1 MKDAFRPA
9 ILYVDDEEANLKA
22 FKRAFGED
30 YLVKTCLS
38 AQEALKVLEEED
50 FPLIIADQRMPG
62 MTGIELCE
70 RLVTLKPQSTRM
82 ILTAYTETQMLLDA
96 INHGHVHDYLVKPWR
111 KGELKPILDKAFED
125 YKQRLSKLKE
135 LEARAERHDRLSEEI
150 REIYDFEGMIGS
162 SSGLK
167 SVVEVL
173 QKAAPTDSTILIF
186 GETGTGKELIARSIH
201 ANSRRKGGPFVPIH
215 CAALSKTLLESEL
228 FGHES
233 GAFTGADQTRIGRFE
248 QAAGGTVFLDEIGEI
263 PADVQVKLLRVLQE
277 REIQRVGG
285 NKTLPVDVRLVAATN
300 RDLKRDVKEGLF
312 REDLFFR
319 LNVIPVTVPPLR
331 ERSQD
336 VPHLAQFFLMRFNR
350 QMGRTLVF
358 HVDAVH
364 QLLRYDWPGNVRE
377 LQNIVERA
385 AILSPGPEITVE
397 DLNLP
402 LDEMERIASVAL
414 DKIPSGGTLRDQI
427 LTAEAGQL
435 GDALRRAGGNI
446 AEAARLLGVARS
458 TLFHRLRK
466 HKLI

>member
-1 MKDAFRPA
+1 MQLTFRPA

-38 AQEALKVLEEED
+38 AQEALQILETED

-96 INHGHVHDYLVKPWR
+96 INRGHVHDYLVKPWR
-111 KGELKPILDKAFED
+111 KAELKPVLNKAFED
-125 YKQRLSKLKE
+125 YKSRLAKLKE
-135 LEARAERHDRLSEEI
+135 LESRAGTAERLSEEI
-150 REIYDFEGMIGS
+150 GQIYDFEGMIGP

-167 SVVEVL
+167 SALEGIR
-173 QKAAPTDSTILIF
+173 KAAPTDANVLIL
-186 GETGTGKELIARSIH
+186 GETGTGKELLARAVH
-201 ANSRRKGGPFVPIH
+201 GWSRRREGPFIPVH
-215 CAALSKTLLESEL
+215 CASLSRTLLESEL
-228 FGHES
+228 FGHER

-248 QAAGGTVFLDEIGEI
+248 QASGGTVFLDEVGEI
-263 PADVQVKLLRVLQE
+263 PAEMQVKLLRVLQE

-285 NKTLPVDVRLVAATN
+285 NKTLPVDVRLVAATHRN
-300 RDLKRDVKEGLF
+300 LKYEVKEGRF

-319 LNVIPVTVPPLR
+319 LNVIPITVPPLR
-331 ERSQD
+331 ERLQD
-336 VPHLAQFFLMRFNR
+336 IPHLAQFFLMSFNR
-350 QMGRTLVF
+350 QMGRNLIFDVKAIN
-358 HVDAVH
+358 H
-364 QLLRYDWPGNVRE
+364 LGRYDWPGNVRE

-385 AILSPGPEITVE
+385 AILSPGPEISVE

-402 LDEMERIASVAL
+402 LDEMERISSVAL
-414 DKIPSGGTLRDQI
+414 DKIPSRGTLRDQI
-427 LTAEAGQL
+427 LADEAGQL